1 MTTHAPKTPIRDKR
15 PASPRRVLMLG
26 FDDAQILDIAGPLQ
40 LLSSTLTGD
49 GEPAYAVELVA
60 EAAGPIS
67 TTSGLTLMASRAYGD
82 IPAGDLAGVDTFLI
96 SGGQGT
102 RERQHDRAMLDFI
115 IRAAS
120 HARRTASICTGS
132 LLLAAA
138 GLLDG
143 KPAATHWA
151 FAETLRRTYPNVDVD
166 GDAIFIRAGNIWT
179 SAGVTAGMDLALALI
194 EDDLG
199 RDTALTIARHH
210 VMYLMRP
217 GGQSQF
223 SAQLAAQA
231 IDDEAIAQVCAYI
244 IDNPCADL
252 TVPHLAQVA
261 RMSERTFARRFA
273 ENAAMTPALF
283 VERARLDEARRKLSD
298 RSLPLERVAQAAG
311 FGQAE
316 RMRRAFLRH
325 LGVTPNRYRERF
337 ETTRRPAAAQFLEEI
352 SHVS

>member
-1 MTTHAPKTPIRDKR
+1 MTKPDHSRSPQNG
-15 PASPRRVLMLG
+15 PRRVIMLG
-26 FDDAQILDIAGPLQ
+26 FDNAQILDMVGPIQ
-40 LLSSTLTGD
+40 LLSTAVNTD
-49 GEPAYAVELVA
+49 EKPAYEIELIAPV
-60 EAAGPIS
+60 AGPIGTS
-67 TTSGLTLMASRAYGD
+67 SGLTLTAKRGIAD
-82 IPAGDLAGVDTFLI
+82 VTKAELKKLDTLLV
-96 SGGQGT
+96 SGGFGT
-102 RERQHDRAMLDFI
+102 REMQHDADVLDFI
-115 IRAAS
+115 HTAS
-120 HARRTASICTGS
+120 TAARRTASICTGA

-151 FAETLRRTYPNVDVD
+151 FANQLKRLFPQVDVD
-166 GDAIFIRAGNIWT
+166 GDAIFVRAGKIWT

-199 RDTALTIARHH
+199 RDAALTIARYH

-231 IDDEAIAQVCAYI
+231 IDDTRIAQVCSYI

-252 TVPHLAQVA
+252 TVPHLAHVA
-261 RMSERTFARRFA
+261 GMSERTFARRFA

-283 VERARLDEARRKLSD
+283 VERARLDEARRRLSD
-298 RSLPLERVAQAAG
+298 GRVPLERVAQEAG
-311 FGQAE
+311 FGVAE

-337 ETTRRPAAAQFLEEI
+337 ETARRPIAAHMLEEV

>member
-1 MTTHAPKTPIRDKR
+1 
-15 PASPRRVLMLG
+15 
-26 FDDAQILDIAGPLQ
+26 
-40 LLSSTLTGD
+40 
-49 GEPAYAVELVA
+49 
-60 EAAGPIS
+60 
-67 TTSGLTLMASRAYGD
+67 
-82 IPAGDLAGVDTFLI
+82 
-96 SGGQGT
+96 
-102 RERQHDRAMLDFI
+102 
-115 IRAAS
+115 
-120 HARRTASICTGS
+120 
-132 LLLAAA
+132 
-138 GLLDG
+138 LLDG

-151 FAETLRRTYPNVDVD
+151 FANQLKRLFPQVDVD
-166 GDAIFIRAGNIWT
+166 GDAIFVRAGKIWT

-199 RDTALTIARHH
+199 RDAALTIARYH

-231 IDDEAIAQVCAYI
+231 IDDTRIAQVCSYI

-252 TVPHLAQVA
+252 TVPHLAHVA
-261 RMSERTFARRFA
+261 GMSERTFARRFA

-283 VERARLDEARRKLSD
+283 VERARLDEARRRLSD
-298 RSLPLERVAQAAG
+298 GRVPLERVAQEAG
-311 FGQAE
+311 FGVAE

-337 ETTRRPAAAQFLEEI
+337 ETARRPIAAHMLEEV